1 MKALDDKITE
11 LQNSLENDSTGV
23 TQENDF
29 ITHFKQYGKI
39 EKLTRQILTE
49 LVDTILVHE
58 DGNITINFKFKDA
71 YEQVIEYI
79 EETRQKYLEEIA

>member
-39 EKLTRQILTE
+39 EKLTRPILTE

-71 YEQVIEYI
+71 YEQVSEYI